1 MASAD
6 PRAGRPGLSGGRRAL
21 LVCGVVSSL
30 LWPLTSEAL
39 AAGLYKG
46 SSSFSQTISELTSLG
61 APARTPLI
69 VEGFIYESLVIAFG
83 VGVWQPA
90 RGRPS
95 LKVTAGLLIAYGA
108 LGPLWLPFPMTARTE
123 ITPTATAAITDV
135 MHLVLGAV
143 DALLYLAILGFGS
156 VASARVFATTRS

>member
-1 MASAD
+1 
-6 PRAGRPGLSGGRRAL
+6 
-21 LVCGVVSSL
+21 
-30 LWPLTSEAL
+30 
-39 AAGLYKG
+39 
-46 SSSFSQTISELTSLG
+46 
-61 APARTPLI
+61 
-69 VEGFIYESLVIAFG
+69 VEGFIYEALVIAFG
-83 VGVWQPA
+83 VGVWQSA

-156 VASARVFATTRS
+156 VAFGKRFRYYSILTLAVVLTFGFWTNSFVPVVAAGQPTP